1 MGQALLP
8 IIGGIG
14 ALGQVNQARN
24 AGRQQQG
31 FNQLQQQQAMQQ
43 NQMFQGALPGY
54 SQVLSFLAQRA
65 GLGNFQMPSSMP
77 QQQGPMNE
85 QEMYKP
91 FEIGGDQYHGLGSRL
106 RGQGDPTVPIRGG
119 RGNENSIA
127 DAPMP
132 PPVPQVQ
139 DPPMQQ
145 YSRQFGSNKGTQYTR
160 EQGALTGM
168 GDGNVK
174 RMYGAGDPMDVN
186 AQLQRRQQPGFG
198 VLPQTSA
205 LQPDRGGLRPN
216 AQLSPTPAPLNV
228 NPTGG
233 ASQQQLGIWND
244 PADQFRIGQAQD
256 DINRFQ
262 TQQQNQL
269 RHRLAQRGML
279 NSGLYGSGE
288 AAIANNSLD
297 QFANF
302 RRNLAIGAGGE
313 EERRM
318 MQFLQALA
326 PAMGMSGPA
335 AQTYSQLGQQAGQ
348 QQAGSNQ
355 ALQGIMQVIGQLIGP
370 QPGQQGWQ
378 GGGGRS
384 NNYGGGFG
392 GLG

>member
-1 MGQALLP
+1 MWNLLLSAL
-8 IIGGIG
+8 GGLG
-14 ALGQVNQARN
+14 ALGQINQGRN
-24 AGRQQQG
+24 AQKQQQG

-54 SQVLSFLAQRA
+54 SQVLSFLANRA
-65 GLGNFQMPSSMP
+65 GLGGFSMPSSTP
-77 QQQGPMNE
+77 QQGPMNE

-91 FEIGGDQYHGLGSRL
+91 FEIGGGQYHGLGSRL

-160 EQGALTGM
+160 EQGALTGQ
-168 GDGNVK
+168 GDGNAY
-174 RMYGAGDPMDVN
+174 RMRGAGDPMDVN

-205 LQPDRGGLRPN
+205 LQPDRGGMRPN
-216 AQLSPTPAPLNV
+216 VQLAPAPALAR
-228 NPTGG
+228 TGG
-233 ASQQQLGIWND
+233 PSQSQLGIWND

-256 DINRFQ
+256 DIDRFQ

-269 RHRLAQRGML
+269 RHGLAQRGML
-279 NSGLYGSGE
+279 NSGLYGSGQQQL
-288 AAIANNSLD
+288 AGNALD

-302 RRNLAIGAGGE
+302 RRQLAIGAGGE

-326 PAMGMSGPA
+326 PAMGMAGPA
-335 AQTYSQLGQQAGQ
+335 ASTYSQLGQQAGQ

-355 ALQGIMQVIGQLIGP
+355 ALQGIMQVIGQLISP